1 MCGQYDLKETI
12 QRDKTNNRLADIGR
26 SVYMYNRKILYICF
40 LSQIVNDTMYYYY
53 QQQHNIGGFYQLNHP
68 CYFCVILFLS
78 MSSYSNYFNNQQGMS
93 RLPSLTMFPSVSGTT
108 PLQLHVEAFYPAA
121 NTFAGDSKRLALLDS
136 LLSSSSLLLCQ
147 ANKDEIFSRST
158 NRCCRTAASAV
169 VDCPFFCF
177 SQHQQHIC
185 YSTYSQHQPSSSFSC
200 HSSPSVA
207 SPRSLRIRP
216 SAFAT
221 LVGVVRTPS
230 PTSLL
235 LATVESSSP
244 SGITNEALASS
255 STFCKSP
262 TRGVDT
268 NKLIAVGRTVGFR
281 KDQEG
286 RLDIDGLVVEALKN
300 GDFRVL
306 MNTPKKQKV
315 LCAVSGKL
323 RTMKIR
329 ISVGDGVRVDF
340 SPPDFSRGRISY
352 RYKPGV
358 IKIALPSKL
367 K

>member
-121 NTFAGDSKRLALLDS
+121 NTFAGDSKRLALLDF

-147 ANKDEIFSRST
+147 TNKYEIFSRST
-158 NRCCRTAASAV
+158 NRCRSATV
-169 VDCPFFCF
+169 VSPSIFCF
-177 SQHQQHIC
+177 LKHQQHIC

-200 HSSPSVA
+200 YSSPSVA
-207 SPRSLRIRP
+207 SPRTLRIRR
-216 SAFAT
+216 SAFAS
-221 LVGVVRTPS
+221 LVGVVRRTPS

-235 LATVESSSP
+235 LATVESSSTA
-244 SGITNEALASS
+244 GITNESLASS
-255 STFCKSP
+255 AAFCKSP

-286 RLDIDGLVVEALKN
+286 RIDIDGLVVEALKN